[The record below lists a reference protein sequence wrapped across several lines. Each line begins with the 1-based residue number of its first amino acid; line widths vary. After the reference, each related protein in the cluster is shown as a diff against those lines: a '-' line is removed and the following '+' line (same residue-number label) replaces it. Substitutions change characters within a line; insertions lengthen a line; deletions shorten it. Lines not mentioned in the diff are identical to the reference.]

1 MNIIKRSYRYVSRN
15 SYKTLILF
23 VTMTLILSSFYACIS
38 IFKSNENIKEE
49 IYKSSNSYF
58 VISKKDRSQFK
69 ENQLNKIKEIENI
82 KDFNFYNHLN
92 GQLKNLKVIEKEQA
106 IQRDEIPEAF
116 KNLIAVN
123 SVSDSSKD
131 PLFESENFKLIDGRH
146 LDEKDENKIII
157 HKELADLNKLKV
169 NDQIDVDYLSNNVSS
184 NQKTSKKYTIVG
196 IFEGIK
202 QEENTGLS
210 SDFSENTVYT
220 DYKSSQESLNEKD
233 YRLSKAYYF
242 VKNPENIKGTMAEV
256 EKLIGKDEF
265 IIEQD
270 DKNFASLSD
279 SIESTSQIIKF
290 MMIILVLAGLA
301 VLLLLYMFYVRE
313 RINEIGIYL
322 SLGIS
327 KKEILSQ
334 LTLEGFMIS
343 LPSLLV
349 SWILGNLMVSSF
361 IKGISHINEDIGD
374 ISNLL
379 TKSSGFYNLQN
390 LIYAYLILILVIDLA
405 VFLALFKL
413 MRRKPREI
421 LTQID

>member
-1 MNIIKRSYRYVSRN
+1 MNIIKRSYRHVSRN

-69 ENQLNKIKEIENI
+69 KNQLDKIKEIENI
-82 KDFNFYNHLN
+82 KDFNFYNHMN

-106 IQRDEIPEAF
+106 IQRDEIPEEF

-131 PLFESENFKLIDGRH
+131 SLFESENFKLIDGRH

-233 YRLSKAYYF
+233 YRLSKVYYF
-242 VKNPENIKGTMAEV
+242 VKNPEKIKDTMAEV

-265 IIEQD
+265 IIEKD

-279 SIESTSQIIKF
+279 SIKSTSQIIKF
-290 MMIILVLAGLA
+290 MMIILVLASLA

-361 IKGISHINEDIGD
+361 VKGISHINEDIGD

-379 TKSSGFYNLQN
+379 TKSSVFYNLEN

>member
-1 MNIIKRSYRYVSRN
+1 M
-15 SYKTLILF
+15 
-23 VTMTLILSSFYACIS
+23 
-38 IFKSNENIKEE
+38 
-49 IYKSSNSYF
+49 
-58 VISKKDRSQFK
+58 
-69 ENQLNKIKEIENI
+69 
-82 KDFNFYNHLN
+82 N
-92 GQLKNLKVIEKEQA
+92 GQLKNLKVIEKEQT
-106 IQRDEIPEAF
+106 IQRDEIPEEF

-169 NDQIDVDYLSNNVSS
+169 NDQIDVDYLSNNEST

-210 SDFSENTVYT
+210 SDFNENTVYT
-220 DYKSSQESLNEKD
+220 DYKSSQVSPNEQD
-233 YRLSKAYYF
+233 YVLSKAYYF
-242 VKNPENIKGTMAEV
+242 VKNPEKIKDTMAEV

-265 IIEQD
+265 VIEQD

-279 SIESTSQIIKF
+279 SIESTGQIIKF
-290 MMIILVLAGLA
+290 MMIILVVAGLA

-322 SLGIS
+322 SLGIG
-327 KKEILSQ
+327 KKEILGQ
-334 LTLEGFMIS
+334 ITLEGFMIS

-361 IKGISHINEDIGD
+361 VKGISHINEDIAD

-379 TKSSGFYNLQN
+379 TKSSGFYNLEN

>member
-69 ENQLNKIKEIENI
+69 ENQLDKIKEIENI
-82 KDFNFYNHLN
+82 KDFNFYNHMN

-106 IQRDEIPEAF
+106 IQRDEIPEEF

-131 PLFESENFKLIDGRH
+131 SLFESENFKLIDGRH

-242 VKNPENIKGTMAEV
+242 VKNPEKIKDTMAEV

-265 IIEQD
+265 IIEKD

-290 MMIILVLAGLA
+290 MMIILVLASLA

-361 IKGISHINEDIGD
+361 VKGISHINEDIGD

-379 TKSSGFYNLQN
+379 TKSSVFYNLEN

>member
-58 VISKKDRSQFK
+58 VISKKNRSQFK
-69 ENQLNKIKEIENI
+69 TNQLDKIKEIENV
-82 KDFNFYNHLN
+82 KDFSFYNQLN
-92 GQLKNLKVIEKEQA
+92 GQLKDLKVIEKEQA
-106 IQRDEIPEAF
+106 IQRDEIPEEF

-123 SVSDSSKD
+123 SVSDSNKD
-131 PLFESENFKLIDGRH
+131 PLFESENFKLVDGRH
-146 LDEKDENKIII
+146 LNEKDENKILI

-169 NDQIDVDYLSNNVSS
+169 NDQIDVDYLSNNESN
-184 NQKTSKKYTIVG
+184 NQKISKKYTIVG

-220 DYKSSQESLNEKD
+220 DYKSSQESSNENN
-233 YRLSKAYYF
+233 YMLSKAYYF
-242 VKNPENIKGTMAEV
+242 VKNPEKIKDTMAEV

-265 IIEQD
+265 VIEQD

-290 MMIILVLAGLA
+290 MMIILVVAGLA

-327 KKEILSQ
+327 KKEILGQ
-334 LTLEGFMIS
+334 VTLEGFMIS

-349 SWILGNLMVSSF
+349 SWISGNLMVNSF
-361 IKGISHINEDIGD
+361 VKGISHINEDIGD
-374 ISNLL
+374 ISSLL
-379 TKSSGFYNLQN
+379 TKSSSFYNIEN

-421 LTQID
+421 LIQID

>member
-1 MNIIKRSYRYVSRN
+1 MLFRS
-15 SYKTLILF
+15 
-23 VTMTLILSSFYACIS
+23 
-38 IFKSNENIKEE
+38 
-49 IYKSSNSYF
+49 
-58 VISKKDRSQFK
+58 
-69 ENQLNKIKEIENI
+69 
-82 KDFNFYNHLN
+82 
-92 GQLKNLKVIEKEQA
+92 
-106 IQRDEIPEAF
+106 
-116 KNLIAVN
+116 
-123 SVSDSSKD
+123 
-131 PLFESENFKLIDGRH
+131 
-146 LDEKDENKIII
+146 
-157 HKELADLNKLKV
+157 DLNKLKV

-290 MMIILVLAGLA
+290 MMIILVIAGLA

-379 TKSSGFYNLQN
+379 TKSSGFYNLEN